1 METLLGLC
9 IGIGLSAACG
19 FRLFVPFLGLN
30 IAAMS
35 GHVHLAH
42 GFEWLGTWPALIAPS
57 VATLLEIGA
66 YFIPWFDNLMD
77 SITTTPAAV
86 VAGTILTASNLGEV
100 SPFMQWSLAA
110 MAGGGVAGVVQAGT
124 VSLRGASTAFTGG
137 FGNVLVSLAEL
148 IGATLM
154 SFLAI
159 VFSIL
164 GLILVAFLMAA
175 VVKRLFFRTRAVT

>member
-35 GHVHLAH
+35 GHVHLAQ
-42 GFEWLGTWPALIAPS
+42 GFEWLGTWPALIALS
-57 VATLLEIGA
+57 AATLLEIGA

-77 SITTTPAAV
+77 SITTPAAI
-86 VAGTILTASNLGEV
+86 VAGTILTASNMGEV
-100 SPFMQWSLAA
+100 SPFMQWSMAA
-110 MAGGGVAGVVQAGT
+110 IAGGGVAGVVQAGT

-137 FGNVLVSLAEL
+137 FGNGLVSLIEL

-164 GLILVAFLMAA
+164 GLILVAFLMAV
-175 VVKRLFFRTRAVT
+175 VVKRLFFKTRAES